1 MTSRKATVGQAT
13 VVGAAGFV
21 GARLT
26 ERLTADGWDVWAPAK
41 GDPELLTRDLG
52 TVFYCAGLTADYD
65 RRPFDTVEAHASLVS
80 DLVRADRFARLV
92 YCSSTR
98 LYDGQ
103 KKAEVHEAEPLV
115 FDPADPR
122 RVYDLSKALGENLT
136 LARTAGRGAVAR
148 LSNVYDWADGAPG
161 FLSEWLIRARATR
174 DLKLESSPNIAR
186 DYIHLDDTVEALIA
200 IATKGASGGEGIYN
214 VAAGRL
220 TTNADICRVFEAAGF
235 RVTFT
240 GDANPPPP
248 PNASAERLAGLGVAA
263 RPVEDVVRAYLEGL
277 SA

>member
-1 MTSRKATVGQAT
+1 MTARSAT

-21 GARLT
+21 GARLVT
-26 ERLTADGWDVWAPAK
+26 RLTADGWDVWAPSK
-41 GDPELLTRDLG
+41 GDPDLLTRDLG

-65 RRPFDTVEAHASLVS
+65 RRPFDTVEAHATLVS
-80 DLVRADRFARLV
+80 RLIEAGRFERLV

-103 KKAEVHEAEPLV
+103 RKDLVHEAEPLV
-115 FDPADPR
+115 FDPSDPR

-136 LARTAGRGAVAR
+136 LARSGGRGAVAR

-161 FLSEWLIRARATR
+161 FLSEWLIQARSTR
-174 DLKLESSPNIAR
+174 DLALDSSPNIAR
-186 DYIHLDDTVEALIA
+186 DYIHLDDTVAALIA
-200 IATKGASGGEGIYN
+200 IAERGEGVYN

-220 TTNADICRVFEAAGF
+220 TTNAEIARCFEARGF
-235 RVTFT
+235 WVKFAR
-240 GDANPPPP
+240 DASPPPP
-248 PNASAERLAGLGVAA
+248 PNASVERLAGLGVAA
-263 RPVEDVVRAYLEGL
+263 RPVEDVIAAYLEGL